1 MRIAL
6 LAMTALAI
14 AGCKKTETTT
24 VNTTNDV
31 AVENVVSGNNVAM
44 SNAAAPAAALTTLN
58 ETSWE
63 FNRKGKDLQDS
74 VDATGK
80 FITVSGKEHIDHG
93 TAVMKDGKG
102 CFTSAMTKD
111 GEICWTD
118 PLIAIGGSGEIV
130 SNKGEK
136 LPIKRVAY
144 TPLTM

>member
-14 AGCKKTETTT
+14 AGCKKTETTS

-31 AVENVVSGNNVAM
+31 AVENVVSGTNAAM
-44 SNAAAPAAALTTLN
+44 TNAAAPEAVLTTLN

-63 FNRKGKDLQDS
+63 YNRKGKDLLES

-80 FITVSGKEHIDHG
+80 YIIVAGKEHFDHG
-93 TAVMKDGKG
+93 TVVMKGGKA

-111 GEICWTD
+111 GESCWTN
-118 PLIAIGGSGEIV
+118 PPIAIGGSGETV
-130 SNKGEK
+130 NDKGEK
-136 LPIKRVAY
+136 LSLTRVAY

>member
-44 SNAAAPAAALTTLN
+44 TNAAAPAAALATLN

-63 FNRKGKDLQDS
+63 YQRKGKDLLES

-80 FITVSGKEHIDHG
+80 YIIVSGKEHVDHG
-93 TAVMKDGKG
+93 TIVMKEGKA

-111 GEICWTD
+111 GESCWTN
-118 PLIAIGGSGEIV
+118 PPIAIGGSGETV
-130 SNKGEK
+130 SDKGEK
-136 LPIKRVAY
+136 LSLKRVAY

>member
-44 SNAAAPAAALTTLN
+44 TNAAAPAAALASIN

-63 FNRKGKDLQDS
+63 FTRKGKAMQES
-74 VDATGK
+74 VDSSGK
-80 FITVSGKEHIDHG
+80 YIVVSGKEHIDHG
-93 TAVMKDGKG
+93 AVVMKDGKA
-102 CFTSAMTKD
+102 CYTSAMTKE
-111 GEICWTD
+111 GEVCWTD
-118 PLIAIGGSGEIV
+118 PLIAVGGSGETI
-130 SNKGEK
+130 SDKGEK
-136 LPIKRVAY
+136 LSIKRAAY
-144 TPLTM
+144 TPMTM